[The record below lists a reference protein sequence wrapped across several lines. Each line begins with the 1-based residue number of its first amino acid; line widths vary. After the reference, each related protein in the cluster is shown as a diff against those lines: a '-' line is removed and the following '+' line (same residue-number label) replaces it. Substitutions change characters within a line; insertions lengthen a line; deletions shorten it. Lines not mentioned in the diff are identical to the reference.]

1 MAERSGISSAAA
13 APSGGSGSASWLA
26 VLQTIDYVDA
36 DTQPDDG
43 FQAAGFGP
51 HGKAVT
57 AYSICV
63 HGGQLAYHAKSVAN
77 QPTDVRSG
85 SVACGASKWH
95 VTSGG
100 VFIATTNSWV
110 SPSFPVDRPDAG
122 TTPDDGWAGTARD
135 TTGGI
140 GGFDI
145 YAVCAAGMKLRYV
158 QGSPGP
164 VASGHAL
171 TRKAMCAANEHVVG
185 GGARVTGPADGSRV
199 VTSAPVDGSDA
210 DKVPDD
216 GWTTQRLQRLGR
228 GQAGHALR
236 GLPRL
241 RLSA

>member
-1 MAERSGISSAAA
+1 MSS
-13 APSGGSGSASWLA
+13 
-26 VLQTIDYVDA
+26 
-36 DTQPDDG
+36 
-43 FQAAGFGP
+43 
-51 HGKAVT
+51 
-57 AYSICV
+57 
-63 HGGQLAYHAKSVAN
+63 
-77 QPTDVRSG
+77 
-85 SVACGASKWH
+85 
-95 VTSGG
+95 
-100 VFIATTNSWV
+100 
-110 SPSFPVDRPDAG
+110 SFPVDRPDAG

-158 QGSPGP
+158 QGTPGP

-216 GWTTQRLQRLGR
+216 GWTTSVYNLSGAAKQVTPSRS
-228 GQAGHALR
+228 A
-236 GLPRL
+236 RL
-241 RLSA
+241 RLFGVSARMVGSWA